1 MAPGSG
7 FTMNCAAM
15 RAKRLGE
22 NGNRALPSST
32 ASRSRPRKRG
42 AARLRCWQ
50 EDQWPQTPSAR
61 RCSWVGACCRRPSGR
76 CSGPR
81 WCASCV
87 GSASAHLHTPTI
99 DLGRWWLCRPAAWL
113 GSESTGSKPAE
124 DGNRQTNRR
133 CQRVQGAPAPMG
145 CRAHLRL
152 AWAAA
157 PSQQGLRVPT
167 CHERDHHLH
176 HDDRP
181 HDSQTGSRVGL
192 VAPTKHRAGCNGYPP
207 LGKSTSPPAP
217 LRDGEGSRKHR
228 REATICS
235 LSPISMHAPVA
246 KTLDLHGAS
255 PATPFYAS

>member
-7 FTMNCAAM
+7 FMMNCAAI
-15 RAKRLGE
+15 RGKRLGA
-22 NGNRALPSST
+22 NGNRAQPSSI
-32 ASRSRPRKRG
+32 ASRSRRRKKG

-50 EDQWPQTPSAR
+50 EDQRPKTAFAR
-61 RCSWVGACCRRPSGR
+61 RCSGVGPCCHGASCR

-81 WCASCV
+81 WCTPGV

-99 DLGRWWLCRPAAWL
+99 DLGRWWLCRPTAWL
-113 GSESTGSKPAE
+113 GPESTWPTPAE

-133 CQRVQGAPAPMG
+133 RQRVQGAPAPMG

-167 CHERDHHLH
+167 CHERDHHLR

-181 HDSQTGSRVGL
+181 DDSQTGSRVGL
-192 VAPTKHRAGCNGYPP
+192 FCFHPPNTERAATG
-207 LGKSTSPPAP
+207 T
-217 LRDGEGSRKHR
+217 R
-228 REATICS
+228 RS
-235 LSPISMHAPVA
+235 DS
-246 KTLDLHGAS
+246 
-255 PATPFYAS
+255 